1 MKNNYLSLLLCFLFF
16 SLVCTGQEKPILFN
30 LDFEST
36 TAKKDLPDSWGQW
49 GSYQLKVDKD
59 VVYSGKQAV
68 LIDAGEKGGAFG
80 SVVHKIAP
88 NYKGEKITLEG
99 YMKTEGVADGFAGL
113 LLRIDGESG
122 PLEFDNMQNEG
133 ISGDNDWKKYSI
145 TLPFPEEATNIF
157 VAGILVG
164 NGKAWYDDFSVFID
178 GVKIQELKTI
188 EKKPS
193 KAKMDTEFDAGSS
206 FTLSSPSQKDLDRLY
221 LLGKVWGWVKY
232 QHPTIA
238 KGEVNWDY
246 ELFRILPAIH
256 EKDFN
261 NQLVAWVEQLGD
273 FNAAKVEPQQGAIKL
288 KTNTAWLSD
297 KTLVK
302 ESLRKLLWSIRNA
315 KKADKHY
322 HIGFAAN
329 IGNPVFKNEQ
339 AYPYMNAG
347 DTGYQLLSLF
357 RYWNMIEY
365 FFPYKHLMDENWDEV
380 LKSSLSTFI
389 AAKDELSYKLATL
402 QLIGKIQDTHA
413 NIWQNDGALNQFHGT
428 QIAPIEV
435 NIIENQAVVVRIFNG
450 ITEDSNIKIGDIIT
464 HINGIKTEEVIAEK
478 IAYCPA
484 SNRPT
489 QLRDVARRLLR
500 TNDSSI
506 EVSIS
511 STDRDFKE
519 NLESVPAT
527 SINFWKKDT
536 PSHKELEG
544 NIGYI
549 YPGALQK
556 GEIHDIMK
564 QFMSKKGLV
573 IDLRCY
579 PSDFIVFSLGNYLMP
594 KPTSFVKFTA
604 GNLQQP
610 GQFTFGATLPVG
622 TTNPDYF
629 KGKVA
634 ILINETTQSQAEY
647 TTMAL
652 RVAPNTK
659 VIGSTTAAADGNV
672 SEIIL
677 PGKIRTMISGIGVY
691 YPDGTETQR
700 VGILPDIETHPTI
713 RGIRAGKDELLQ
725 KAQDWIKEN

>member
-1 MKNNYLSLLLCFLFF
+1 MSSKYLSPLLCFLFF
-16 SLVCTGQEKPILFN
+16 SLTSIAQEKPILFN
-30 LDFEST
+30 LDFESYT
-36 TAKKDLPDSWGQW
+36 DSKALPDGWGQW
-49 GSYQLKVDKD
+49 GSYQMKVDKE
-59 VVYSGKQAV
+59 VTYSGQHAL
-68 LIDAGEKGGAFG
+68 LIDAGEEGGAFG
-80 SVVHKIAP
+80 SVVHKISP
-88 NYKGEKITLEG
+88 NYAGEKITLEG
-99 YMKTEGVADGFAGL
+99 YMKTEDVADGFAGL

-133 ISGDNDWKKYSI
+133 IKGNNDWKKYSI
-145 TLPFPEEATNIF
+145 TLPLPEEATNIF

-164 NGKAWYDDFSVFID
+164 NGKVWYDDFSVFID
-178 GVKIQELKTI
+178 GVRIQEVKTV
-188 EKKPS
+188 EKQLS
-193 KAKMDTEFDAGSS
+193 KAKMDTEFDESS
-206 FTLSSPSQKDLDRLY
+206 EFTLGSPSQKELDRLY

-232 QHPTIA
+232 QHPEIA
-238 KGEVNWDY
+238 KGNINWDY

-256 EKDFN
+256 DKDFST
-261 NQLVAWVEQLGD
+261 QLVGWIEQLGEI
-273 FNAAKVEPQQGAIKL
+273 NPAKVESQQGAVKL
-288 KTNTAWLSD
+288 KTNTTWLSD
-297 KTLVK
+297 K
-302 ESLRKLLWSIRNA
+302 KLLSEPLRQLLWDIHKA

-322 HIGFAAN
+322 HIDFAAN
-329 IGNPVFKNEQ
+329 IGNPIFKNEQ
-339 AYPYMNAG
+339 AYPDMNPG
-347 DTGYQLLSLF
+347 DTGYQLLALF

-389 AAKDELSYKLATL
+389 AAQDELSYKLATL

-428 QIAPIEV
+428 QTPPIEL
-435 NIIENQAVVVRIFNG
+435 NIIENQAVIVRILG
-450 ITEDSNIKIGDIIT
+450 EIAEDSNIKIGDIIT
-464 HINGIKTEEVIAEK
+464 HINGKKTEELIKEK

-500 TNDSSI
+500 TNDDFI
-506 EVSIS
+506 EVSVS
-511 STDRDFKE
+511 SSDSDYKE
-519 NLESVPAT
+519 SLKCVPAT
-527 SINFWKKDT
+527 TINFWKKDT
-536 PSHKELEG
+536 PSHKELDG
-544 NIGYI
+544 DIGYI
-549 YPGALQK
+549 YPGTLQK

-594 KPTSFVKFTA
+594 KPTSFVKFTS

-652 RVAPNTK
+652 RVAPKTK

-700 VGILPDIETHPTI
+700 IGIIPDVELHPTI
-713 RGIRAGKDELLQ
+713 RGIRAGKDELLE
-725 KAQDWIKEN
+725 KAQDWIKE